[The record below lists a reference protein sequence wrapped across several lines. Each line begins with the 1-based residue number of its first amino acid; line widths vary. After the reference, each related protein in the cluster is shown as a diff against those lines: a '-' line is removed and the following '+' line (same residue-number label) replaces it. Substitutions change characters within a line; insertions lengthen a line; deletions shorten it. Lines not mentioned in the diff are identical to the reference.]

1 MYERMLVPTDGS
13 AGMAAVVEH
22 AADLAASHGAEI
34 HAVYVVDTTRFTGLP
49 METGWEGITETLREE
64 GERALAAVERL
75 VDGCP
80 VRTAMLEG
88 APSRQIVEYA
98 HDHDVDLVVM
108 GTHDRGGINRLLL
121 GSVAERVVRTA
132 NVPVLTLRVGDG
144 AQQEATGTGAE

>member
-1 MYERMLVPTDGS
+1 MYERILVPTDGS
-13 AGMAAVVEH
+13 AGMSAVVEH

-34 HAVYVVDTTRFTGLP
+34 HAVHVVDTTRLTGLP

-64 GERALAAVERL
+64 GEQALAAVERL

-88 APSRQIVEYA
+88 TPSRQIVEHA

-144 AQQEATGTGAE
+144 AQQEAKGTGAE